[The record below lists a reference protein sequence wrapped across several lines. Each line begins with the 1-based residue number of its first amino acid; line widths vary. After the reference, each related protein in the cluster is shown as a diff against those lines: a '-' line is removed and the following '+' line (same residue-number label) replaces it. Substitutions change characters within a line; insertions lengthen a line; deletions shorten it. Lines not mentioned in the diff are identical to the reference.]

1 MIGNDRTKIER
12 KLREGNLRTGR
23 HFMGG
28 VVSREVLVWSRR
40 KRQRIYGCSDRLRQK

>member
-12 KLREGNLRTGR
+12 KPREEKLITGR

-28 VVSREVLVWSRR
+28 VVSREVLVLSRR
-40 KRQRIYGCSDRLRQK
+40 KR